1 MRRGSYHGFHVQTI
15 RMTGYIGLL
24 AVLIML
30 GVFLRHAWSHI
41 QYFRGRPEWGFVLFV
56 CVPFL
61 IFPFYAMLVF
71 GDYRVGLPRVIIRA
85 GFLKMLWNIRFAE
98 AREFAY
104 QRQLE
109 VNETAT
115 QPTARRERPVRALP
129 APAMR
134 AR

>member
-1 MRRGSYHGFHVQTI
+1 
-15 RMTGYIGLL
+15 MTGYVGLL
-24 AVLIML
+24 AVLILL
-30 GVFLRHAWSHI
+30 GVFWRHAWSHI

-61 IFPFYAMLVF
+61 IYPFYAMLVF
-71 GDYRVGLPRVIIRA
+71 GDYSFGLPKYLIIA
-85 GFLKMLWNIRFAE
+85 GFLKMLWNIRYAE

-109 VNETAT
+109 ANEAAVLPA
-115 QPTARRERPVRALP
+115 QRSERRERRERPLRGLP
-129 APAMR
+129 APAMK